1 MRSAT
6 RSAFAGLR
14 WREIG
19 PYRGGR
25 SVAVTGNPSRPNE
38 FWMGTT
44 GGGVFKSINAG
55 QSWAPVTDKYFGGTI
70 GAIAVAPSAPDVVYV
85 GGGEYPIRGNVSH
98 GDGVWKT
105 TDGGKTWTFMGLGD
119 TRQIA
124 DIVVHPTNPDL
135 VYVGA
140 LGHVWAP
147 NPERGV
153 FRSKD
158 GGKTWEKI
166 LFRNDSTGVVDL
178 VMDPN
183 NPNVLYAALWQAGRT
198 PWMLSSGGTGSGLFK
213 TTDGGDHWTE
223 ITRNPGSARRHLGQH
238 RHHGV
243 RRELESPLGE
253 HRSRFGRRVPL
264 RRRAARRGRTRTPIA
279 ISASARGTTRRS
291 TPIRRTRTSSTTTT
305 CRFMKSTDGGKTF
318 RPVRGLPHGDSHDL
332 WIDPKNSN
340 RMIEADDGGVD
351 GQRSTAADLDR
362 RGLRDRAVLSRR
374 HDDALPVS
382 HLRRA
387 AGQLH
392 ALRAEPRDV

>member
-1 MRSAT
+1 MLVALFGHARPHTEISDVSRHRNFFPLSSRCPCPSPSLPLAQRDST
-6 RSAFAGLR
+6 AFAGLR

-25 SVAVTGNPSRPNE
+25 SVAVTGNPSRENE

-70 GAIAVAPSAPDVVYV
+70 GAIEVAPSAPDVVYV

-105 TDGGKTWTFMGLGD
+105 TDGGKTWTFIGLGD

-135 VYVGA
+135 VYVGV
-140 LGHVWAP
+140 LGHLWAP
-147 NPERGV
+147 HPSRGV

-166 LFRNDSTGVVDL
+166 LFKNDSTGVVDL

-198 PWMLSSGGTGSGLFK
+198 PWMLVVGRHRRRSLEDDRWRRSL
-213 TTDGGDHWTE
+213 DRDHAKS
-223 ITRNPGSARRHLGQH
+223 RAAGRHLGQH
-238 RHHGV
+238 RHRGV
-243 RRELESPLGE
+243 RRQLESSLGE

-264 RRRAARRGRTRTPIA
+264 ERRRPDVDADEYRSQSPPARVVLHEDL
-279 ISASARGTTRRS
+279 RRS
-291 TPIRRTRTSSTTTT
+291 ERHQRR
-305 CRFMKSTDGGKTF
+305 
-318 RPVRGLPHGDSHDL
+318 
-332 WIDPKNSN
+332 
-340 RMIEADDGGVD
+340 
-351 GQRSTAADLDR
+351 
-362 RGLRDRAVLSRR
+362 LRQQCV
-374 HDDALPVS
+374 VS
-382 HLRRA
+382 
-387 AGQLH
+387 
-392 ALRAEPRDV
+392 